1 MRKTSIALAAA
12 TGVSVLMSGAAWAQ
26 APTNDPWNH
35 HMMWWGGETG
45 WYGMII
51 GPLFMIVML
60 GLLIGAMLFLFF
72 RGPPPQNAR
81 PLDILKERY
90 ARGEI
95 DKAEFD
101 ERRHTLGA

>member
-1 MRKTSIALAAA
+1 MRKPSIALAIGA
-12 TGVSVLMSGAAWAQ
+12 SVLMSGAAWAQ
-26 APTNDPWNH
+26 APMRSPWNH
-35 HMMWWGGETG
+35 HMMWWGGEG
-45 WYGMII
+45 SWYGMLF
-51 GPLFMIVML
+51 GPLFMIIIFAV
-60 GLLIGAMLFLFF
+60 LIGAALFFF
-72 RGPPPQNAR
+72 RGPSSQNTR